1 MSGEARSQHCSGC
14 GSAITG
20 QVPVIAAT
28 ILDIDAVLASELRE
42 AFGMGGDE
50 TAFSKSSSARFSRS
64 GWGATRRFPL
74 GAPLAARSRLADF
87 EIIDELGRGGMGVV
101 YRARQVSLDR
111 EVALKVLPS
120 IAPPGSRAS
129 QRFQTEAKA
138 AARLN
143 HTNIVPIF
151 AQGEQDG
158 HYYYAMKL
166 VEGVPLDAVIK
177 SHPELLSS
185 THASKSGNMARKL
198 AADRK
203 PSAEFSVPSEAPQR
217 DDQPRRHQRSRQDF
231 CFLAG
236 LMAEVADGL
245 AHAHANGILHR
256 DIKPHN
262 LIFGADGHLHITDF
276 GLAYI
281 KGDPHVTMTGEIMGT
296 PSYVSPEQARG
307 EVGGIDDRTDIFSLG
322 VTLYELATGRRPF
335 EGETRDQILH
345 AVCDLEPQRPR
356 VVEPRIPPDLET
368 ICLKAIEK
376 KPADRYQS
384 AVAMTEDLRR
394 FAEGRPILARRTSL
408 AKKAVKWMRRRP
420 ALSSALAAAA
430 ALIAVT
436 IGWGISVASANQ
448 VQAGQHL
455 EAAYHQLLRFNFKTT
470 ELAAEDLRKAE
481 ALGASGTKLE
491 IVRALFE
498 IAKHETGVA
507 MDRLDRLIA
516 EDPNNVE
523 AMYML
528 AW

>member
-1 MSGEARSQHCSGC
+1 M
-14 GSAITG
+14 ITG

-28 ILDIDAVLASELRE
+28 ILDVDAVLAAELRE

-50 TAFSKSSSARFSRS
+50 AAYSKSSSARFSPS

-74 GAPLAARSRLADF
+74 GAPLTAKSRLADF

-143 HTNIVPIF
+143 HTNVVPIF

-185 THASKSGNMARKL
+185 THASKSGNMVRKL
-198 AADRK
+198 AGDRK
-203 PSAEFSVPSEAPQR
+203 PSAEFSVPSEAAQP
-217 DDQPRRHQRSRQDF
+217 DDQPPRHQRSRQDF
-231 CFLAG
+231 CYLAG

-345 AVCDLEPQRPR
+345 AVCDLEPRRPR
-356 VVEPRIPPDLET
+356 VVEPRIPLDLET

-384 AVAMTEDLRR
+384 AAAITEDLRR
-394 FAEGRPILARRTSL
+394 FAEGRPILARRTGL
-408 AKKAVKWMRRRP
+408 AKRAVKWMRRRP

-436 IGWGISVASANQ
+436 IGWGISAASAKQ
-448 VQAGQHL
+448 VQAEQHL
-455 EAAYHQLLRFNFKTT
+455 DAAYHQIVHLDSRVL
-470 ELAAEDLRKAE
+470 ELARHDLAQAE
-481 ALGASGTKLE
+481 ALGASGAMLE

-498 IAKHETGVA
+498 IADFELA
-507 MDRLDRLIA
+507 SAIDRLDRLRVVEPENA
-516 EDPNNVE
+516 E
-523 AMYML
+523 AMYLL
-528 AW
+528 ALA